1 MLVLALLNPALST
14 SRRTIMSNA
23 TCSARAPF
31 KRVES
36 QPSLLVEAYRATPL
50 HIFITALKE
59 ALQVPRRR

>member
-1 MLVLALLNPALST
+1 
-14 SRRTIMSNA
+14 MSNA

-36 QPSLLVEAYRATPL
+36 RPSLLVELYRATPL